1 MSNSTGEKVN
11 NARVLALLALALAAP
26 QASAECGQLL
36 GTWQSDHE
44 RTMTFNRTYSK
55 LEERQDRFLAAIIG
69 HMTMEFS
76 ADELL
81 LRMPDTQVTVGGEIK
96 PFFGFE
102 HNKPYKILHCDSRS
116 VVIESPEPVTGENG
130 VTTYFFVGHD
140 EMWAY
145 IGTNSTRVPDLHFR
159 EYFRRTR

>member
-1 MSNSTGEKVN
+1 
-11 NARVLALLALALAAP
+11 
-26 QASAECGQLL
+26 
-36 GTWQSDHE
+36 
-44 RTMTFNRTYSK
+44 MTFNRTYSK

-69 HMTMEFS
+69 HMTLEFS

-81 LRMPDTQVTVGGEIK
+81 LRMPDTQVPVGGEIK
-96 PFFGFE
+96 PFAGFE
-102 HNKPYKILHCDSRS
+102 EKKPYKILHCDSRS
-116 VVIESPEPVTGENG
+116 VVIESPEPVTGEND

-145 IGTNSTRVPDLHFR
+145 IGTNSTHVPDLHFR